1 MEASSLD
8 SLTPLITAADQW
20 HEVLLLLPV
29 LVGLEVVLSADN
41 AIALAAIAKGLKSQ
55 NQQKQAL
62 NLGLVFALFFRISLI
77 LVSRWVLGFK
87 PLMAAGAAYLLWLCA
102 DHFINNSSEVELPE
116 SELSTPELST
126 PELLSSELTS
136 SNLLD
141 SKSLENK
148 SVNKSLN
155 NSAKIISADNLFGF
169 DRKLAGTAISIA
181 LTDLAFSLDSVA
193 AAVAVSDKLWLV
205 ITGGI
210 IGVVALRLSSNLFI
224 ELLNNYPR
232 LEAAGYIAVGLVG
245 IQLLVRVFWPFI
257 ELPQWLL
264 LSLVGLLFLWGF
276 TNRRKLC

>member
-20 HEVLLLLPV
+20 HEVLLLPV

-102 DHFINNSSEVELPE
+102 DHFINNSSQVELPE
-116 SELSTPELST
+116 PE
-126 PELLSSELTS
+126 
-136 SNLLD
+136 LLD
-141 SKSLENK
+141 SKSLEDESINE
-148 SVNKSLN
+148 SLN
-155 NSAKIISADNLFGF
+155 NSANIISPDNLFGF

>member
-102 DHFINNSSEVELPE
+102 DHFINNSSQVELPE
-116 SELSTPELST
+116 PE
-126 PELLSSELTS
+126 
-136 SNLLD
+136 LLD

-148 SVNKSLN
+148 SIN
-155 NSAKIISADNLFGF
+155 NSSSIISADNLFGF

-224 ELLNNYPR
+224 GLLNNYPR

>member
-102 DHFINNSSEVELPE
+102 DHFINNSSQVESPE
-116 SELSTPELST
+116 SVLST

-148 SVNKSLN
+148 SIDESLN
-155 NSAKIISADNLFGF
+155 NSSNIISADNLFGF

>member
-102 DHFINNSSEVELPE
+102 DHFINNSSQVELPE
-116 SELSTPELST
+116 SELL
-126 PELLSSELTS
+126 
-136 SNLLD
+136 
-141 SKSLENK
+141 
-148 SVNKSLN
+148 
-155 NSAKIISADNLFGF
+155 
-169 DRKLAGTAISIA
+169 
-181 LTDLAFSLDSVA
+181 
-193 AAVAVSDKLWLV
+193 
-205 ITGGI
+205 
-210 IGVVALRLSSNLFI
+210 
-224 ELLNNYPR
+224 
-232 LEAAGYIAVGLVG
+232 
-245 IQLLVRVFWPFI
+245 
-257 ELPQWLL
+257 
-264 LSLVGLLFLWGF
+264 
-276 TNRRKLC
+276 

>member
-1 MEASSLD
+1 MEATSLD
-8 SLTPLITAADQW
+8 SLTPLISAADQW

-102 DHFINNSSEVELPE
+102 DHFINNSSQVELPE
-116 SELSTPELST
+116 PE
-126 PELLSSELTS
+126 
-136 SNLLD
+136 LLD
-141 SKSLENK
+141 SKSLEDESINE
-148 SVNKSLN
+148 SLN
-155 NSAKIISADNLFGF
+155 NSANIISPDNLFGF

>member
-102 DHFINNSSEVELPE
+102 DHFINNSSEVESPE
-116 SELSTPELST
+116 S
-126 PELLSSELTS
+126 ELLSSELTS
-136 SNLLD
+136 SKLLD

-148 SVNKSLN
+148 SINESLK
-155 NSAKIISADNLFGF
+155 NSANVISADNIFGF

>member
-102 DHFINNSSEVELPE
+102 DHFINNSSQVELPE
-116 SELSTPELST
+116 PE
-126 PELLSSELTS
+126 
-136 SNLLD
+136 LLD
-141 SKSLENK
+141 SKSLEDESINE
-148 SVNKSLN
+148 SLN
-155 NSAKIISADNLFGF
+155 NSANIISPDNLFGF

>member
-102 DHFINNSSEVELPE
+102 DHFINNSSEVESPE
-116 SELSTPELST
+116 SELLTT
-126 PELLSSELTS
+126 ELLSSELTS
-136 SNLLD
+136 SKLLD

-148 SVNKSLN
+148 SINESLN
-155 NSAKIISADNLFGF
+155 ESINNSSNIISADNLFGF

>member
-116 SELSTPELST
+116 SELST

>member
-8 SLTPLITAADQW
+8 SLKPLITAADQW

-102 DHFINNSSEVELPE
+102 DHFINNSSQVELPE
-116 SELSTPELST
+116 SELLSF
-126 PELLSSELTS
+126 ESISSELIS

-148 SVNKSLN
+148 STNESLN
-155 NSAKIISADNLFGF
+155 NSTNSIFPDNLFGF

-245 IQLLVRVFWPFI
+245 IQLFVRVFWPYI

>member
-20 HEVLLLLPV
+20 HEVLLLPV

-102 DHFINNSSEVELPE
+102 DHFINNSSEVESPE
-116 SELSTPELST
+116 S
-126 PELLSSELTS
+126 ELLSSELTS
-136 SNLLD
+136 SKLLD

-148 SVNKSLN
+148 SINESLK
-155 NSAKIISADNLFGF
+155 NSANVISADNLFGF

-264 LSLVGLLFLWGF
+264 LSLVGLLFLCGF

>member
-102 DHFINNSSEVELPE
+102 DHFINNSSQVESPE
-116 SELSTPELST
+116 SELLTT
-126 PELLSSELTS
+126 ELLSSELTS
-136 SNLLD
+136 SKLLD

-148 SVNKSLN
+148 SINESLK
-155 NSAKIISADNLFGF
+155 NSANVISADNIFGF

>member
-102 DHFINNSSEVELPE
+102 DHFINNSSEVESPE
-116 SELSTPELST
+116 SELLTT
-126 PELLSSELTS
+126 ELLSSELTS
-136 SNLLD
+136 SKLLD

-148 SVNKSLN
+148 SINESLK
-155 NSAKIISADNLFGF
+155 NSANVISADNIFGF

>member
-116 SELSTPELST
+116 SELSTPEL
-126 PELLSSELTS
+126 LSSELTS

-148 SVNKSLN
+148 SINKSLN
-155 NSAKIISADNLFGF
+155 NSANIISADNLFGF
-169 DRKLAGTAISIA
+169 DRKLGGTAIIIA